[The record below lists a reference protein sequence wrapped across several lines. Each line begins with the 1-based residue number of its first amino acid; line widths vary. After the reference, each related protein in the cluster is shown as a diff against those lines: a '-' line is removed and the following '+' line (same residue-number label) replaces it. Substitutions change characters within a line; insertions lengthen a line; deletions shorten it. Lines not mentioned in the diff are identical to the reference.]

1 MLNDPE
7 SAICSFRDPSF
18 RVGVQFVLWWPN
30 FDIHSAS
37 RILMVL
43 GLEETRMRSS
53 FLSSWLSRP
62 QIPCRSKHVLCVFP
76 YSGST
81 HLLQS
86 SRASVPGRPIMEAAG
101 LVVASHPL
109 VSLQDGS
116 EARALCIPVMR
127 RQGGFLLA
135 LPSGCLSAQALADGL
150 ESPLDAVWPIYH
162 LDGASSGGT
171 RRWVRGG
178 RRRAHRAGGS
188 GSHGHCC
195 SLLTIQ

>member
-1 MLNDPE
+1 MISGILHTSYWLCDLELRIFKNNSKSGEATIVSLTRKMLNDPE

-76 YSGST
+76 YSSMHGL
-81 HLLQS
+81 HEQ
-86 SRASVPGRPIMEAAG
+86 PI
-101 LVVASHPL
+101 
-109 VSLQDGS
+109 
-116 EARALCIPVMR
+116 
-127 RQGGFLLA
+127 
-135 LPSGCLSAQALADGL
+135 
-150 ESPLDAVWPIYH
+150 
-162 LDGASSGGT
+162 
-171 RRWVRGG
+171 G
-178 RRRAHRAGGS
+178 RRRVGS
-188 GSHGHCC
+188 EKNH
-195 SLLTIQ
+195 SLLSLGALQS